1 MRRLLPRNKPIIKLT
16 ELWNHPINWIN
27 EDEVWT
33 LFQDD
38 YKGNQFTKEND
49 MVQTL
54 NKLFNQ
60 DLKVVKERFINNFT
74 KKYKNIDNTYVKVK
88 KKVYQNSEW

>member
-1 MRRLLPRNKPIIKLT
+1 
-16 ELWNHPINWIN
+16 
-27 EDEVWT
+27 
-33 LFQDD
+33 
-38 YKGNQFTKEND
+38 

-60 DLKVVKERFINNFT
+60 DLKLVKERFINNFT

-88 KKVYQNSEW
+88 KNVYQNSE